1 MDAEQ
6 IIKAELVLWQQ
17 EMQKNPS
24 LANQAVKRMQV
35 RLNNLIPE
43 KVHRVFTKA
52 IKEVTR
58 AVLFSA
64 EYTTSINYNIEDLPV
79 AEAKAKERIR
89 FYSSSASA
97 EGAITGF
104 GGIIWGFADFPLWL
118 SLKMKMLFEIASFY
132 GMDVSTLH
140 ERIYIL
146 HIFEITFSSQKNRN
160 RVFKVM
166 QNWDKN
172 KHLQTDIHQF
182 DWRRF
187 QLEYRD
193 HIDLA
198 KLLQLIPGFGAIIGA
213 YVNLNLTK
221 KLGKFAMNAYRM
233 RLLDKPTIP
242 LQAKG

>member
-1 MDAEQ
+1 MDQEE
-6 IIKAELVLWQQ
+6 IIKAKLVLWKQ
-17 EMQKNPS
+17 EMQKRPS
-24 LANQAVKRMQV
+24 LGNQVVKGMQV
-35 RLNNLIPE
+35 RINNFIPDR
-43 KVHRVFTKA
+43 VHRVFTKA

-58 AVLFSA
+58 AVLFGA
-64 EYTTSINYNIEDLPV
+64 EYTTSVNNDIEDLIT
-79 AEAKAKERIR
+79 AEVKAKERIR

-104 GGIIWGFADFPLWL
+104 GGFIWGLADFPLWL
-118 SLKMKMLFEIASFY
+118 SLKMKMLFEIASIY
-132 GMDVSTLH
+132 GVDVSNLS

-146 HIFEITFSSQKNRN
+146 HVFEITFSSQKNRN

-172 KHLQTDIHQF
+172 KQAQEDINDF

-213 YVNLNLTK
+213 YVNLTLTK
-221 KLGKFAMNAYRM
+221 KLGEFAMNAYRL
-233 RLLDKPTIP
+233 RLLEKPIIT
-242 LQAKG
+242 LQE